1 MRLGAWVSI
10 VTIALLPACTSPR
23 PDPSV
28 ALQPIKPEP
37 YVRIYDADT
46 NLVQLQIAVRKFV
59 PARHKGPA
67 VWLTG
72 VSHIG
77 ESNYFVKL
85 QEHLDAQRL
94 VLFEGIS
101 DRAVQSFPAAD
112 GSEAHSDR
120 TADSQP
126 RSAKA
131 KMASL
136 QSTMASS
143 LGLAFQLEV
152 IDYDRANFRNS
163 DLSLQELRQL
173 LADRGGAQ
181 SLESLLQMMEGG
193 SFLDTLL
200 QMGLRFLG
208 ATPKLQA
215 LSKLALLEMIGQLQG
230 DPAQVR
236 GLPVELKQLLEVLI
250 DKRNEKVIRDLKVE
264 LKNSRGSIAIFF
276 GTGHMPDFERRLRGE
291 LDYRP
296 VQEQWLTAFS
306 IDLRATGISRGEL
319 ESIRKFVESALDQ
332 PRTDP

>member
-1 MRLGAWVSI
+1 M
-10 VTIALLPACTSPR
+10 VTVALLPACSSPR
-23 PDPSV
+23 PEATAVP
-28 ALQPIKPEP
+28 QPIKPEP
-37 YVRIYDADT
+37 YVRIYDGDT
-46 NLVQLQIAVRKFV
+46 NLVQLQVAVRKFV
-59 PARHKGPA
+59 PFRHKGPA

-77 ESNYFVKL
+77 ESNYFAKL

-101 DRAVQSFPAAD
+101 DRAAQKFPAAD
-112 GSEAHSDR
+112 GNEVHSDR
-120 TADSQP
+120 PVDPHEP
-126 RSAKA
+126 RPAEA

-152 IDYDRANFRNS
+152 IDYDRVNFRNS

-193 SFLDTLL
+193 SFLDALL

-215 LSKLALLEMIGQLQG
+215 LSKLALLEMIGQIQG
-230 DPAQVR
+230 DPAQIR
-236 GLPVELKQLLEVLI
+236 GLPAELKQLLEVLI
-250 DKRNEKVIRDLKVE
+250 DKRNEKVIRDLKAE
-264 LKNSRGSIAIFF
+264 LKNSRGSISIFF
-276 GTGHMPDFERRLRGE
+276 GTGHMPDFERRLRRE

-296 VQEQWLTAFS
+296 VEEQWLTAFS
-306 IDLRATGISRGEL
+306 INLRTTGVSRGEM
-319 ESIRKFVESALDQ
+319 ESIRKFIASAMDQ
-332 PRTDP
+332 PQD